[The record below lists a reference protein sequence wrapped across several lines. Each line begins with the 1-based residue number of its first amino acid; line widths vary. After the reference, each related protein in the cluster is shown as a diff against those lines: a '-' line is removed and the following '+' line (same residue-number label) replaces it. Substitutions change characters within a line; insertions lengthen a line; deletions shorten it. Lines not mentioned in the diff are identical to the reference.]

1 MPHDSSPSLLWF
13 AIHRASGVPEMS
25 CDQSHGMATMPLEQ
39 NSSTDPGK
47 QSLFSTRTLQGQST
61 SKKEQFVL
69 LIPIR
74 YLGNYSYLVKATGR
88 ATIVTVE
95 YLYSC

>member
-1 MPHDSSPSLLWF
+1 MTLVLHYVWF
-13 AIHRASGVPEMS
+13 AIHSNTRASGVPEMS
-25 CDQSHGMATMPLEQ
+25 CDQSQDGHNAPPAKQFYRSRETITVLHKD
-39 NSSTDPGK
+39 SSGV
-47 QSLFSTRTLQGQST
+47 ST
-61 SKKEQFVL
+61 SKKEQFIL
-69 LIPIR
+69 LIPTR